1 MSELTPAAKAKRTR
15 LINEGIELSQEK
27 KDCEARLREIQE
39 TLWDFA
45 EAELAATG
53 QKTCTFT
60 TPQGSC
66 EVTEATNL
74 TIAEETVANLRAALG
89 DRFDELVKTQE
100 KLSITEH
107 RAAFAATAAQRKKPR
122 REDPHVHQGARQY
135 AVFVQVCGVTW
146 GSSVHLPRG

>member
-1 MSELTPAAKAKRTR
+1 MSTELTPAEKAKRTR

-27 KDCEARLREIQE
+27 RDCEARLKEIQE

-100 KLSITEH
+100 KLSITDSLKRILQQPQPNEKSLAEKIRMFIKA
-107 RAAFAATAAQRKKPR
+107 RASTRFSFKSAA
-122 REDPHVHQGARQY
+122 
-135 AVFVQVCGVTW
+135 
-146 GSSVHLPRG
+146 